1 MAKLVST
8 TYGDALFELAKE
20 QDKMDALAQEVKA
33 VLEIFAQNP
42 EFSKLMNHPKVGKDE
57 KLQVVKEVFDT
68 RADKELVGFLRLV
81 VEKDRYA
88 QIDEI
93 LTYFLDRVKEEKGIG
108 VAYVTSAVKLSDE
121 QKKQIEQKLLET
133 TKFNQMEM
141 NYVLDES
148 LVGGLVIRIGD
159 KVVDS
164 SVKSKLN
171 ELTKQLMKIQLA

>member
-20 QDKMDALAQEVKA
+20 QNQMDSFEEEVKVILD
-33 VLEIFAQNP
+33 VLRQNP

-57 KLQVVKEVFDT
+57 KLRLVSDVFDG
-68 RADKELVGFLRLV
+68 RACKELAGFLRLI

-88 QIDEI
+88 EVEDV
-93 LTYFLDRVKEEKGIG
+93 LNYFLDRVKAEKGIG
-108 VAYVTSAVKLSDE
+108 VAFVTSAAPLKDE
-121 QKKQIEQKLLET
+121 QKKQIEQRLLET
-133 TKFNQMEM
+133 TGYKQMEM
-141 NYVLDES
+141 HFGQDET
-148 LVGGLVIRIGD
+148 LIGGLVIRIGD

-164 SVKSKLN
+164 SVKAKLN

>member
-1 MAKLVST
+1 MARLVSA

-20 QDKMDALAQEVKA
+20 QDKIDALSKEVKEIQK
-33 VLEIFAQNP
+33 VLAQNP

-57 KLQVVKEVFDT
+57 KLQVVKEVFDK

-81 VEKDRYA
+81 VEKDRYGD
-88 QIDEI
+88 IDSI
-93 LTYFLDRVKEEKGIG
+93 LEYFIDRVKEEKGIG
-108 VAYVTSAVKLSDE
+108 VAYVTSAVRLSE
-121 QKKQIEQKLLET
+121 IQKKLVEEKLIET
-133 TKFNQMEM
+133 TKYNEMEM
-141 NYVLDES
+141 NFSVDEAII
-148 LVGGLVIRIGD
+148 GGLVIRIGD

>member
-20 QDKMDALAQEVKA
+20 LGKIDELAKEVKTVQTA
-33 VLEIFAQNP
+33 LAQNP

-57 KLQVVKEVFDT
+57 KLQVVKEVFDGRT
-68 RADKELVGFLRLV
+68 DKELVGFLRLI

-88 QIDEI
+88 DIDAI
-93 LTYFLDRVKEEKGIG
+93 LAYFIDRVKEEKGIG
-108 VAYVTSAVKLSDE
+108 VAYVTSAVKLSE
-121 QKKQIEQKLLET
+121 IQKKFVEEKLIET
-133 TKFNQMEM
+133 TKFKEMEM
-141 NYVLDES
+141 NFAIDET
-148 LVGGLVIRIGD
+148 LIGGLVIRIGD

-164 SVKSKLN
+164 SIKSKLN